1 MDVRRLLV
9 SAAVAAACLVF
20 FTGAVF
26 SQNKNAKPAAPAAQP
41 GASVSHETP
50 ASVSSQEIVV
60 AAPAGATVLHAE
72 SGASVSQ
79 YKIGIVDRRAV
90 LQSYNKVTAER
101 KKLESDVETENK
113 EIDKLSA
120 DLQTAKETYD
130 KQRDSLSSTEREE
143 REMALQ
149 KQLMEYQ
156 TKVQTKQAE
165 VDDRERRLMKRFFT
179 DIDDAV
185 QKMGDAENYHLII
198 DGSKGTST
206 LFYAPA
212 IDISQK
218 VIDYLNAN
226 SK

>member
-9 SAAVAAACLVF
+9 SAAVAAACMVGL
-20 FTGAVF
+20 TGPAPA
-26 SQNKNAKPAAPAAQP
+26 QNNNEKQAAPAAQP
-41 GASVSHETP
+41 
-50 ASVSSQEIVV
+50 
-60 AAPAGATVLHAE
+60 AA
-72 SGASVSQ
+72 SQ

-90 LQSYNKVTAER
+90 LQSYNKVTTER

-113 EIDKLSA
+113 AIDKLLA
-120 DLQTAKETYD
+120 DLQAAKEAYD
-130 KQRDSLSSTEREE
+130 KLRDSLSATEREE

-185 QKMGDAENYHLII
+185 QKIGDAENYHLIL
-198 DGSKGTST
+198 DGSTGTST
-206 LFYAPA
+206 LFFAPA
-212 IDISQK
+212 LDMSQK

>member
-1 MDVRRLLV
+1 VDVRRLLIGG
-9 SAAVAAACLVF
+9 AVAIAAACLIG
-20 FTGAVF
+20 FTGAAF
-26 SQNKNAKPAAPAAQP
+26 AQNNETKKPAPAAQP
-41 GASVSHETP
+41 A
-50 ASVSSQEIVV
+50 
-60 AAPAGATVLHAE
+60 
-72 SGASVSQ
+72 ASVSQ

-90 LQSYNKVTAER
+90 IQGYNKVTAER

-130 KQRDSLSSTEREE
+130 KERDSLSSTEREE
-143 REMALQ
+143 REVALQ

-179 DIDDAV
+179 DIDAAV
-185 QKMGDAENYHLII
+185 QKIGDAENYHLII

-206 LFYAPA
+206 LFFAPA
-212 IDISQK
+212 LDMSQK
-218 VIDYLNAN
+218 VIDHLNAN